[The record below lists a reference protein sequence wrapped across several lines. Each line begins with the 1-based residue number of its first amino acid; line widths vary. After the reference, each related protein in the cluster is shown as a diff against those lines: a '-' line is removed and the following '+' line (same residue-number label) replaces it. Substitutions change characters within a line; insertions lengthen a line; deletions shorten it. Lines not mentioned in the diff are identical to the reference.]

1 MPDTIA
7 SLQGQN
13 EQGKMV
19 FNHGKQYFILGRIES
34 SFPSIL
40 RGMPSLWILCLRLPS
55 AIPQNA
61 PRIEEQR
68 LRTTRAYGTLDVS

>member
-19 FNHGKQYFILGRIES
+19 FNHGKQYFILGRHR
-34 SFPSIL
+34 IL
-40 RGMPSLWILCLRLPS
+40 VSEYFAGDAKPLDTLLEAAIRHS
-55 AIPQNA
+55 AK
-61 PRIEEQR
+61 RSE
-68 LRTTRAYGTLDVS
+68 D